1 MNKDKE
7 NQEISVLGRL
17 LSMEALIFVMG
28 LVSLGYGIVNG
39 TSINI
44 FFGVFI
50 LSGAVVLYFVKR
62 KDWKKHWEEQE
73 AIRQRLD
80 EIRRREK
87 EERKR

>member
-17 LSMEALIFVMG
+17 LCMEALIFLMG
-28 LVSLGYGIVNG
+28 LFSLGYGVVNG
-39 TSINI
+39 ASMSI

-50 LSGAVVLYFVKR
+50 VCGSVALYFVKR
-62 KDWKKHWEEQE
+62 KDWAKHWEEQE
-73 AIRQRLD
+73 AIRQRMD
-80 EIRRREK
+80 EIREREK

>member
-17 LSMEALIFVMG
+17 LCMEALIFLMG
-28 LVSLGYGIVNG
+28 LASLGYGIVNG
-39 TSINI
+39 AGMSI

-50 LSGAVVLYFVKR
+50 LSGAVALYFVKR

-80 EIRRREK
+80 EIRKREK
-87 EERKR
+87 EK

>member
-17 LSMEALIFVMG
+17 LCMEALIFLMG

-39 TSINI
+39 AGMSI
-44 FFGVFI
+44 FFGIFI
-50 LSGAVVLYFVKR
+50 LSGAVALYFVKR
-62 KDWKKHWEEQE
+62 KDWAKHWEDQE
-73 AIRQRLD
+73 IIRQRL
-80 EIRRREK
+80 EEMRKQEQ

>member
-7 NQEISVLGRL
+7 KQEISVLGRL
-17 LSMEALIFVMG
+17 LCMEALIFLMG

-39 TSINI
+39 AGMSI

-50 LSGAVVLYFVKR
+50 LSGSVALYFVKK

-80 EIRRREK
+80 EIRKREQ
-87 EERKR
+87 EARKR

>member
-1 MNKDKE
+1 MNKEKE
-7 NQEISVLGRL
+7 TQEISVLGRL

-39 TSINI
+39 AVMSI

-80 EIRRREK
+80 EVRKREK
-87 EERKR
+87 EKRNQ